1 MPNQLRIGVIAPFP
15 PPRGGMSIL
24 AEVLTESFNKAG
36 ASVSRINTSRLP
48 PNLARRLGL
57 GKIHQHFTF
66 YTDLLRRLD
75 QDVYLLISSSGLS
88 FYTKIFPALCIIR
101 MRGRPVVL
109 DFVGGG
115 ILHKLHPLY
124 VFLLRRFKNILVPTP
139 TFQKTFSDKGIPSSV
154 FPHIVRVENFHNQ
167 KSSDEGVTL
176 IAAKALVRYSGIQD
190 IIKAFSIIQKELPN
204 AQLKIIGEG
213 PERGN
218 LERFILDRSITG
230 IEFLGSVSHCDMP
243 KIFGSASIFL
253 HGTRIESFGLVLVE
267 AMAAGLPIVST
278 NSGGIPDVIRDE
290 FSGLLVNYGDYREMA
305 RQALLVLTNRRIY
318 EQIRQ
323 NALNESK
330 KYSASVLAPKLLTIL
345 RQI

>member
-1 MPNQLRIGVIAPFP
+1 
-15 PPRGGMSIL
+15 MSIL
-24 AEVLTESFNKAG
+24 AEVLTESLNKASS
-36 ASVSRINTSRLP
+36 SVSRINTSRLP
-48 PNLARRLGL
+48 PNIARRLGF
-57 GKIHQHFTF
+57 GRIHQHFTF
-66 YTDLLRRLD
+66 FTDLFKKLD

-101 MRGRPVVL
+101 MRGRPAVL

-124 VFLLRRFKNILVPTP
+124 IFILKRFKNILVPTP
-139 TFQKTFSDKGIPSSV
+139 TFQKAFSEKGIRSTV

-167 KSSDEGVTL
+167 KSSDEGVNL
-176 IAAKALVRYSGIQD
+176 IAAKALVPYSGIQD
-190 IIKAFSIIQKELPN
+190 IIKAFCIIQKELPN
-204 AQLKIIGEG
+204 AQLKIVGEG
-213 PERGN
+213 PEREN
-218 LERFILDRSITG
+218 LERFILDKSITG
-230 IEFLGSVSHCDMP
+230 IEFLGSISHYEMP
-243 KIFGSASIFL
+243 KIFSSASIFL
-253 HGTRIESFGLVLVE
+253 HGTKIESFGLVLVE

-290 FSGLLVNYGDYREMA
+290 FNGLLVNYGDHREMA
-305 RQALLVLTNRRIY
+305 RQALLVLTNREKY

-345 RQI
+345 RKIC